1 MVNLIFGI
9 VTLLVVHLVSG
20 QDVLVR
26 REIQRHLELED
37 VLSEAQ
43 LLQQRNTRGLEYWIW
58 RSEANNLKVL
68 RIVDQNRRYS
78 VNIRLCVSPN
88 PPFRN
93 VTIQVENIRYSNDG
107 PSDTLFLQI
116 NNRPIRNGTFRT
128 FESWGGG
135 HEWNVFH
142 NTGPIGKPIDLPEGE
157 HTLSLQAVTDRWGVE
172 YDRIAINAENQ
183 NELVALLCD
192 SELTGP
198 SPTINIW
205 PSVKPVVRTPVR
217 PPVRP

>member
-1 MVNLIFGI
+1 M
-9 VTLLVVHLVSG
+9 LLVAHLVSG

-26 REIQRHLELED
+26 RDIQRHLELED
-37 VLSEAQ
+37 VLSEPQ

-68 RIVDQNRRYS
+68 RIVDPGQGRRYS
-78 VNIRLCVSPN
+78 VNIRLCLSPT

-93 VTIQVENIRYSNDG
+93 VTVQVENIRYSNDG
-107 PSDTLFLQI
+107 PSDTLYVQI
-116 NNRPIRNGTFRT
+116 GNSYNGTYRT

-142 NTGPIGKPIDLPEGE
+142 NTGPIGRPTSLPEGE
-157 HTLSLQAVTDRWGVE
+157 YTLSLQAKTDRWGVE
-172 YDRIAINAENQ
+172 YDRIAINADGQ
-183 NELVALLCD
+183 NDLVQLICD

-198 SPTINIW
+198 APRIYIW
-205 PSVKPVVRTPVR
+205 PPVVRARPSPAR
-217 PPVRP
+217 PPVVLPGRR